1 MIKNKILGLVA
12 SVTIAG
18 AILVGLSPHKIGDT
32 NSSTNIQ
39 NTVLLAAPQTTTIN
53 AQNSTYNSISY
64 NTTLNNYVSK
74 ELQNYI
80 SNTGNGG
87 QTVQD
92 NLYTAINPANDANEL
107 QYLNVNQYR
116 DINEQGLSTLLENK
130 GVFNGQAQS
139 FINAAKKYNIDP
151 LYLVAKSAQE
161 TGWGTTT
168 FAKGITISQI
178 ANTNKPIYNSNGDLT
193 GYQMIN
199 LSSPVT
205 VYNLFGIGAYDAS
218 SSFPNKTQI
227 LGTTYAYNHGWT
239 SVPAAI
245 DGAAQFLSTNYLHS
259 KTSNQITPFEIR
271 FNPNTNEIWHQYAT
285 DINYPVEVANTMSK
299 YMYLYN
305 SNDTF
310 TFSVPTF
317 NQ

>member
-1 MIKNKILGLVA
+1 MIKNKLLGLVA
-12 SVTIAG
+12 SITIAG
-18 AILVGLSPHKIGDT
+18 VVILSLPPHNIEDT
-32 NSSTNIQ
+32 KVQ
-39 NTVLLAAPQTTTIN
+39 NKVLLTAPVASKDLTLT
-53 AQNSTYNSISY
+53 AQNSTYNTISY
-64 NTTLNNYVSK
+64 NTTLSNYISN

-80 SNTGNGG
+80 SNTGEGG
-87 QTVQD
+87 QTVQN
-92 NLYTAINPANDANEL
+92 NLYAAINPANDDNEL

-116 DINEQGLSTLLENK
+116 NINEDELATILQGK
-130 GVFNGQAQS
+130 GVFSGQTQT
-139 FINAAKKYNIDP
+139 FINAAKQYNIDP

-178 ANTNKPIYNSNGDLT
+178 ANTNAPIYNSNGELT

-199 LSSPVT
+199 LSAPVT
-205 VYNLFGIGAYDAS
+205 VYNLFGIGAYNAS

-239 SVPAAI
+239 SISSAI
-245 DGAAQFLSTNYLHS
+245 NGAAQFLSTNYLHS
-259 KTSNQITPFEIR
+259 TTSNQITPFEIR

-285 DINYPVEVANTMSK
+285 DINYPVEIANTIGK
-299 YMYLYN
+299 YSDLY
-305 SNDTF
+305 SPGDIF

-317 NQ
+317 NS